1 MDTGTGQLAGVI
13 VGRDVQVM
21 LLGHHL
27 DAAFTILNVHRPFD
41 VRAAVVL
48 QPQIDWYCH
57 VNYSVKLLS
66 APSSC
71 DDAGVLPGSWQAFAC
86 GTRLISTRR
95 FSARPSAVS
104 LVATGRL
111 SP

>member
-1 MDTGTGQLAGVI
+1 MDTGTRQLAGVVI
-13 VGRDVQVM
+13 GRDVQVVF
-21 LLGHHL
+21 LGHHF
-27 DAAFTILNVHRPFD
+27 DTAFTILNVHGTFN
-41 VRAAVVL
+41 VRTAVVL
-48 QPQIDWYCH
+48 QPQINRNCH
-57 VNYSVKLLS
+57 VNYSIS
-66 APSSC
+66 FFDAPSS

-95 FSARPSAVS
+95 LSARPSGVS